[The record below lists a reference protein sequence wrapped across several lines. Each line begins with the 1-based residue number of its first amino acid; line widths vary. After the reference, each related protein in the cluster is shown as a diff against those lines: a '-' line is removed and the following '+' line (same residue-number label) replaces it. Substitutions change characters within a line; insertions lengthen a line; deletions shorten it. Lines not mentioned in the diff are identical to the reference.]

1 MKVVLD
7 TNVLVSA
14 FFWDG
19 NERTVLEACLHG
31 EHELATSVF
40 ILNELGRVLREK
52 FDVPPGTVAG
62 YVGLLVALAQVVD
75 PEAHLDVIEED
86 PPDNRILECALAVQA
101 EAIVSGDA
109 HLLDLEIFDGMEI
122 LRAADLR

>member
-1 MKVVLD
+1 MKLVLD

-19 NERTVLEACLHG
+19 NERAVLEACIDG

-52 FDVPPGTVAG
+52 FEVPSERVAG
-62 YVGLLVALAQVVD
+62 YVAQLVALSQVVD
-75 PEAHLDVIEED
+75 PEAHLDVIDDD
-86 PPDNRILECALAVQA
+86 PPDNRVLECGVAVQPDV
-101 EAIVSGDA
+101 IVSGDS
-109 HLLDLEIFDGMEI
+109 HLLDLKAFEGIEIR
-122 LRAADLR
+122 RAADLC